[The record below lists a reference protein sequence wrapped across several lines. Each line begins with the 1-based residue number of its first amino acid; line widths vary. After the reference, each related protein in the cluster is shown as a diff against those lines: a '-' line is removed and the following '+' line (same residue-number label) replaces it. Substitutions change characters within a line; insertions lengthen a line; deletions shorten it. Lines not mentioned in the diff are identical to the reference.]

1 MLRLL
6 SGAYLPN
13 ILLAEESARYFVCIL
28 MRLFPFLLLVD
39 SGPKSLIRQRFAK
52 MFSSCLELS
61 SGLYHLQTRSFQFQ
75 QRPAYQLF
83 PPWSVSLLTYLG
95 SQCHRQGYL
104 FYLRG
109 VFLLCLVFSSVA
121 YFKLGLCGL
130 IYLSVVCSDSTC
142 NQFQTQRKA
151 LVSLLSISGVGMNF
165 LLICRNSM
173 AQPRSGVCCCC

>member
-1 MLRLL
+1 M
-6 SGAYLPN
+6 
-13 ILLAEESARYFVCIL
+13 ECV
-28 MRLFPFLLLVD
+28 
-39 SGPKSLIRQRFAK
+39 FADVFGK
-52 MFSSCLELS
+52 PVSSE
-61 SGLYHLQTRSFQFQ
+61 
-75 QRPAYQLF
+75 
-83 PPWSVSLLTYLG
+83 G
-95 SQCHRQGYL
+95 SL

-142 NQFQTQRKA
+142 NQFQTQSKA

-173 AQPRSGVCCCC
+173 GLAQIWGLLLLLI